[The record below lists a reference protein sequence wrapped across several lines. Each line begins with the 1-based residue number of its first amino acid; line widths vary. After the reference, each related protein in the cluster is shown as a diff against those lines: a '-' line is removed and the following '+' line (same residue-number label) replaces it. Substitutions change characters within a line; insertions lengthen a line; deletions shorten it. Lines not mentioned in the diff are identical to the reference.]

1 MKDGQE
7 FSIARITFSSDEI
20 ASNFYLSKK
29 GRKDEENVT
38 FGFKIYEPFDDFK
51 NPVLLLKNLCDGKTR
66 IVFSILKLDKE
77 ILKLQFEKK
86 FSSENISITSE
97 VLDFERTAG
106 PPENMPDSKDAINFK
121 IDTNDKK

>member
-1 MKDGQE
+1 LKDGQE